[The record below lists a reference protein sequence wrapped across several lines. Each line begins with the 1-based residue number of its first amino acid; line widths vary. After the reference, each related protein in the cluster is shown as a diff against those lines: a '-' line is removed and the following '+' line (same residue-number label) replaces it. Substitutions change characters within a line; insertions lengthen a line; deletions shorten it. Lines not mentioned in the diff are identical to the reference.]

1 MNYYSG
7 WQQLLTL
14 YIFDVTSWPKKKYLM
29 SPKQKETI
37 VWVVLMGRMGT
48 APFCSMIPII
58 VIFYYHVLPFWVL
71 PSSSTNKEKEFQHV
85 QFLLQPDNVSRT
97 LLEKYYYILLR
108 IDIWLAS
115 ILGQGSLCMN
125 KAIFFLKFVHEQ
137 SYWNRRKEQNI
148 KI

>member
-1 MNYYSG
+1 MAIAMC
-7 WQQLLTL
+7 QQASQRWIITRVGNNFWH
-14 YIFDVTSWPKKKYLM
+14 YTYLM

-85 QFLLQPDNVSRT
+85 QFLLQPDNVSIT

-125 KAIFFLKFVHEQ
+125 KAMK
-137 SYWNRRKEQNI
+137 
-148 KI
+148 